1 MNYHNVC
8 NILNIKALGGG
19 GKSVSLSSDI
29 QAYKASC
36 RRQSMS
42 FFVALVAVFCVCM
55 SSLLVSC
62 DSDYPDEISTK
73 KRVAPADSTQSSA
86 IIMNCDSTWGN
97 EIHQDF

>member
-1 MNYHNVC
+1 M
-8 NILNIKALGGG
+8 LNINNIHIGGG
-19 GKSVSLSSDI
+19 NSKELPLNICFSKKCS
-29 QAYKASC
+29 

-42 FFVALVAVFCVCM
+42 LLVALVAVFCVCM

-86 IIMNCDSTWGN
+86 IIMNCDTTWGN
-97 EIHQDF
+97 EIHQDI